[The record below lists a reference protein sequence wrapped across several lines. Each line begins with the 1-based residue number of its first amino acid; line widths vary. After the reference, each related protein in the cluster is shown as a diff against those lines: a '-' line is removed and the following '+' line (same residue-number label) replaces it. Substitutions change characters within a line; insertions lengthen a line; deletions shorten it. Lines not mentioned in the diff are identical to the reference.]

1 MSSFRGIKKNIVLK
15 IIENKNPSVY
25 LDGLILKSTNNIGM
39 ITVDHNPRLKGE
51 SNYTF
56 KKLLILWSNMLLD
69 FSFTPLRL
77 ASIFGIILK
86 LIIKMVRFNRK
97 KIQYKISEKTF

>member
-1 MSSFRGIKKNIVLK
+1 MPYRV
-15 IIENKNPSVY
+15 IENKNPNVY
-25 LDGLILKSTNNIGM
+25 LDGLILKSTKNIGM
-39 ITVDHNPRLKGE
+39 ITVDHNPRLQGE

-56 KKLLILWSNMLLD
+56 KKLLVLWSNMLLD
-69 FSFTPLRL
+69 FSFMPLRI

-86 LIIKMVRFNRK
+86 LIIKLIRWNRK